1 MFIFFSEV
9 RGYRENLFREKEGV
23 EGDGWFRKGK
33 EELGFCVLSVFF

>member
-23 EGDGWFRKGK
+23 EGDSWFRKGK